1 MQTGNVCIQLWRASC
16 IPYASAHSPL
26 GRRAEL
32 SYCKPFPPPLCQALQ
47 HLRYPPQLPTFPSWW
62 KSSLMP
68 SCVVPL
74 VFCPSGGTKSPSE
87 LQRYCWLGIV
97 NTISMKV
104 NRDGT
109 YGPLVSGMLIM
120 VRCCITH
127 SGLDPALWQVALSPR
142 CPPCEAGAGDG
153 ARRGSA
159 VGKACPYIT
168 LYKYLCREVGFF
180 HADWVLREKGSESW
194 GEAPGIIWKRGLCS
208 SNVIFS
214 CS

>member
-1 MQTGNVCIQLWRASC
+1 MIFSFPSLHPTTFLLFAKIRVEWTWSNPRRCPQRQWDADRECVHPDVESILYPLSLSTFPSGQTSRAV
-16 IPYASAHSPL
+16 L
-26 GRRAEL
+26 L
-32 SYCKPFPPPLCQALQ
+32 QTFPTSLCQALQ

-74 VFCPSGGTKSPSE
+74 FFCPSGGTKSHSE

-127 SGLDPALWQVALSPR
+127 SGLDPALWQVAVTALSSL
-142 CPPCEAGAGDG
+142 
-153 ARRGSA
+153 RRGGWRWCQAWERRGQS
-159 VGKACPYIT
+159 VS
-168 LYKYLCREVGFF
+168 LCHFV
-180 HADWVLREKGSESW
+180 
-194 GEAPGIIWKRGLCS
+194 
-208 SNVIFS
+208 
-214 CS
+214 